1 MRFAIGIIVSFV
13 LGLGAG
19 YLLCGWRNR
28 VPQAPPQT
36 VDLSVSDGGVY
47 RVRKV
52 VDGDT
57 VVLEN
62 GLHVRYLGINAP
74 EMKRFHSD
82 PAPLANEATAR
93 NIALVEGK
101 LVRLQFGRDTLDIHG
116 RVVARVL
123 VSSDDGTAEVD
134 AGAVLVKEG
143 LARAMGMGV
152 TPEEAQQM
160 KALEES
166 AKAAKAGIWG
176 VEGGHLADKP
186 YCAADKTSIY
196 HSNTCAFAKRIAPAN
211 LHQYATREEAEAVG
225 LKPCKTCLP
234 K

>member
-1 MRFAIGIIVSFV
+1 VRVAIGIIVAFV

-19 YLLCGWRNR
+19 YLLSSLRNR
-28 VPQAPPQT
+28 VPPAPPQT

-74 EMKRFHSD
+74 ETKRFHSD

-101 LVRLQFGRDTLDIHG
+101 RVRLQLGREALDIHG
-116 RVVARVL
+116 RVIARVL
-123 VSSDDGTAEVD
+123 VLPDDGATEVD

-143 LARAMGMGV
+143 LARAMGLGV
-152 TPEEAQQM
+152 TTEDARQM

-176 VEGGHLADKP
+176 IESGHLADKP
-186 YCAADKTSIY
+186 YCAADKTFIY
-196 HSNTCAFAKRIAPAN
+196 HLNSCSFAKRIAPAN
-211 LHQYATREEAEAVG
+211 LHQYATQEEAEAVG
-225 LKPCKTCLP
+225 LKPCKTCLS